1 MAGFTH
7 EQIIYIYV
15 KKKKAKYISLYK
27 RTCIYAKNTLESIFA
42 PSLG

>member
-15 KKKKAKYISLYK
+15 KKKKKKKGKNISLYK
-27 RTCIYAKNTLESIFA
+27 RTCIYAKNICT
-42 PSLG
+42 

>member
-15 KKKKAKYISLYK
+15 KKKAKYISLYK